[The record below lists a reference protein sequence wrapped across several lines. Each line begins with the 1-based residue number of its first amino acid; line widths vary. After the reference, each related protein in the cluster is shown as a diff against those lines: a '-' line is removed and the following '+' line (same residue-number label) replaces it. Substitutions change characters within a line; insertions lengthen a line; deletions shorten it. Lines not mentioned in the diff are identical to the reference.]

1 MKLHRILLIGLVT
14 RILVIPFFAHP
25 FDVYAWYTICES
37 IIQKGPYVVSYFPPM
52 LFYTFIP
59 IAYLYQ
65 WASTSLAI
73 KPTLMSSLPT
83 QLNPYP
89 QFEIEYVPGPI
100 FNILAKIPFLL
111 ADILLAILLYKLV
124 SGLGLSQSRAEKAA
138 AIWFLNPYLIWISSG
153 WGMFD
158 SLPALFTIAS
168 LYFFSTKRLGM
179 AGACLAVGVAYK
191 LYPIVFLFPV
201 ALYFL
206 KGSSNRRIELIK
218 FFSIFLIVSA
228 VLFFPAFGGTWS
240 LSQSLVTG
248 IYERAGLGLTYWS
261 ILLTFPSDFQLVS
274 YLSTI
279 LVVLAIVIVCFLLR
293 RLEFENKIFD
303 LSAASLSLILA
314 VFLSYRIICE
324 QFFVWALPF
333 LIISCIEGRTEEILY
348 RASSILALLY
358 SVTNLLFPFFLLPI
372 APWASD
378 MLLAII
384 SALGISTPKPGAYT
398 PRLTL
403 GTGTLGILGTA
414 FSILMLV
421 TVIETLVWPRKRIV
435 KTLLPRKLN
444 ELLLKLR
451 IQVE

>member
-1 MKLHRILLIGLVT
+1 LVGLAARILLIPL
-14 RILVIPFFAHP
+14 FAHP
-25 FDVYAWYTICES
+25 FDVYAWYMICTD
-37 IIQKGPYVVSYFPPM
+37 IIKEGPFKVTYFPPM
-52 LFYTFIP
+52 LFYTLLP

-65 WASTSLAI
+65 WASTSFAI
-73 KPTLMSSLPT
+73 APVPMSSLPP

-89 QFEIEYVPGPI
+89 QFEIAYVPGLL
-100 FNILAKIPFLL
+100 FNTLVKIPFLL
-111 ADILLAILLYKLV
+111 ADTLLAIILYKFV
-124 SGLGLSQSRAEKAA
+124 KGLRLSQSSAEKAA

-168 LYFFSTKRLGM
+168 LYLISKKRLEM
-179 AGACLAVGVAYK
+179 AGACLAVAVAYK
-191 LYPIVFLFPV
+191 LYPIMLLFPV
-201 ALYFL
+201 SLYFL
-206 KGSSNRRIELIK
+206 KASSNRRVESIK
-218 FFSIFLIVSA
+218 FFSIFLIISVA
-228 VLFFPAFGGTWS
+228 LFLPAFGGTWNV
-240 LSQSLVTG
+240 SQSLVTG

-261 ILLTFPSDFQLVS
+261 ILLTFPSDYQSVA
-274 YLSTI
+274 YASTI
-279 LVVLAIVIVCFLLR
+279 LVVLAIGIVCFLLR
-293 RLEFENKIFD
+293 RFEFKNSVLD
-303 LSAASLSLILA
+303 LSAATLSLILA

-378 MLLAII
+378 ILLAII
-384 SALGISTPKPGAYT
+384 FALGISTPMLGAYI

-403 GTGTLGILGTA
+403 GTGALAILGTA

-421 TVIETLVWPRKRIV
+421 IVVETLVWPTRRIV
-435 KTLLPRKLN
+435 KTLLPKKLN
-444 ELLLKLR
+444 ELLLNLK